1 MTNNL
6 RGALWILIAATC
18 AAGMIICIKGLNGE
32 VPTIQIVFVR
42 CIVGVALVY
51 AFAMP
56 KGGVRIRSPQWKL
69 LFLRGVMSLVALT
82 CGFYVVTVLPL
93 TTATVLFFTAP
104 LFVTILSV
112 PFFGEQVGWR
122 RGMATLAGFV
132 GALIVLRP
140 DMGHVE
146 PAMLIA
152 LCSSLIFAGVLL
164 MGKKLSK
171 TDSVSTLI
179 VYVIGIPGIGSA
191 PMAIAEWVP
200 LGWVEWGLLAGVA
213 GFGTL
218 RSLSDTKGYAIG
230 EASVMAP
237 FQYTRIIIV
246 AVAGYLLFNEQPDLA
261 TWIGAFIIMGSS
273 LYIAQRETKLGRGI
287 DGAPRTSSSAP

>member
-6 RGALWILIAATC
+6 RGALWILMAASC

-42 CIVGVALVY
+42 CSVGVAIVL
-51 AFAMP
+51 AFSMP
-56 KGGVRIRSPQWKL
+56 TGGVRIRSPQWKL
-69 LFLRGVMSLVALT
+69 LFIRGLMSLVTLF
-82 CGFYVVTVLPL
+82 CGFYVVSILPL

-122 RGMATLAGFV
+122 RGLATLAGFV
-132 GALIVLRP
+132 GAVIVLRP
-140 DMGHVE
+140 DMGHVD
-146 PAMLIA
+146 ATMLIA
-152 LCSSLIFAGVLL
+152 LASSSIFAGVLL

-171 TDSVSTLI
+171 TDDVSTLI
-179 VYVIGIPGIGSA
+179 IYAMGIAGIGSA
-191 PMAIAEWVP
+191 PFAIAEWVP
-200 LGWVEWGLLAGVA
+200 LSWAEWGLLLGVA

-218 RSLSDTKGYAIG
+218 RNLSDTKGYDIG

-237 FQYTRIIIV
+237 FQYTRIVIV
-246 AVAGYLLFNEQPDLA
+246 AIAGYMLFSEVPDMA
-261 TWIGAFIIMGSS
+261 TWIGAIVIMGSS
-273 LYIAQRETKLGRGI
+273 LYIAQREAKLGRGI
-287 DGAPRTSSSAP
+287 EGAPKPSSAAP